1 MHLCDSFVI
10 ALTAA
15 RLTLSLTLF
24 PYNPI
29 PLIEGLDSMCHNL
42 SGGEQRS
49 VSLGRAL
56 LSTPA
61 ILLLD
66 EPTEGMDA
74 HNEKVYQKEETRR
87 EERGGDTY
95 REREREREHN
105 IVREGETK
113 REIHTERERERERAS
128 II

>member
-1 MHLCDSFVI
+1 MREEGSVHVCVSFVI
-10 ALTAA
+10 ALTAV
-15 RLTLSLTLF
+15 RLTLLF

-74 HNEKVYQKEETRR
+74 HNEKVRRRDEECVLVKYKAR
-87 EERGGDTY
+87 DTY
-95 REREREREHN
+95 RGREHN
-105 IVREGETK
+105 VECAEVLFM
-113 REIHTERERERERAS
+113 S
-128 II
+128 IGCVI